1 MDTRTN
7 DELRTLRRDVEEVRQ
22 TMARLPVREAKI
34 SPSGSKLRWGAV
46 TTAVTAATAWG
57 TWGTGYYQEYDD
69 AGATVGSPVAVD
81 NWYPSVFAVDTVV
94 CVDTSF
100 SPPRV
105 VSASC
110 EVMPEAE

>member
-1 MDTRTN
+1 MDLTRIW
-7 DELRTLRRDVEEVRQ
+7 DELRRLWRRISEIDQ
-22 TMARLPVREAKI
+22 AIARLPVREAKVRQA
-34 SPSGSKLRWGAV
+34 SGSALRWGAV
-46 TTAVTAATAWG
+46 STEITAATAWG

-81 NWYPSVFAVDTVV
+81 NWYPTVFAVDTVV
-94 CVDTSF
+94 CVDASF

-110 EVMPEAE
+110 EVMPE